1 MWANC
6 DRKYRKLLKARL
18 SGRKYGVKV
27 FLSLNHVLMKMEK
40 IQ

>member
-6 DRKYRKLLKARL
+6 DRKYRENLKAML
-18 SGRKYGVKV
+18 SGRKDGVKV
-27 FLSLNHVLMKMEK
+27 FLSLNHVLMKVEK